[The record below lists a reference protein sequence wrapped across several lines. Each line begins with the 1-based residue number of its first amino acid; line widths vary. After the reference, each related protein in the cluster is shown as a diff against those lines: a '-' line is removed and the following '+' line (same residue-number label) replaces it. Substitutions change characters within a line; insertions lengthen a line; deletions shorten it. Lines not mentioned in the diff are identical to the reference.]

1 MPHLTREGETSM
13 EVAFLASAAKVEE
26 ALYAQRGWDYEKLWD
41 TLDRIR
47 DESEDAAHASWSH
60 YVSTFDLWGSHI
72 PGTNL
77 TVFWRFDKGPIL
89 AVAIIASEDWMG

>member
-1 MPHLTREGETSM
+1 MD
-13 EVAFLASAAKVEE
+13 VAFLESAARVEE
-26 ALYAQRGWDYEKLWD
+26 ALYALRGRDYEKLWD

-47 DESEDAAHASWSH
+47 YESEDAAHASWSH
-60 YVSTFDLWGSHI
+60 YISTFDLWGSHI

-89 AVAIIASEDWMG
+89 TVAMIAREDWMG

>member
-1 MPHLTREGETSM
+1 M
-13 EVAFLASAAKVEE
+13 
-26 ALYAQRGWDYEKLWD
+26 
-41 TLDRIR
+41 
-47 DESEDAAHASWSH
+47 ASWSH

>member
-1 MPHLTREGETSM
+1 M
-13 EVAFLASAAKVEE
+13 EVAFLASAARVEE
-26 ALYAQRGWDYEKLWD
+26 ALYARRGRDYEKLWD

-60 YVSTFDLWGSHI
+60 YISTFDLWGSPI

-89 AVAIIASEDWMG
+89 TVAMIASEDWMG